1 MLPRGRG
8 GAGGRLMGGGGG
20 GGAGRPG
27 AIGAA
32 RPSSVFWRVAE
43 DGGAAGARTAGA
55 GAALGRD
62 FFAASPSKTSRSEPA
77 LSLIALAL

>member
-1 MLPRGRG
+1 M
-8 GAGGRLMGGGGG
+8 GGG
-20 GGAGRPG
+20 GGAGRAEPG
-27 AIGAA
+27 AMGAA
-32 RPSSVFWRVAE
+32 KPSSVFWRVAE
-43 DGGAAGARTAGA
+43 DGGATGARAPGT